1 MKKNPYPGKFIVFEG
16 LDGAGTETQTKIL
29 FNYLKKLRKRVEKL
43 SYPDYQRPIGN
54 LIHQY
59 LHKKYD
65 FNVKT
70 QFLIYLTDFVKD
82 IDKINN
88 LLKQKRI
95 IISDRY
101 FTSTLAYQGLKG
113 FPIKNALKIAELI
126 NLPKPDLII
135 YLKISPET
143 SIKRKFKEK
152 GNLDRHESDRKLLGR
167 LTKFYGKLI
176 KKQIFSRWVVING
189 EKSIEAISKKIISS
203 LKKI

>member
-1 MKKNPYPGKFIVFEG
+1 MKKNTYKGKFIVFEG

-29 FNYLKKLRKRVEKL
+29 FNYFKKLRKRVEKL